1 MNAETLEA
9 LLIDRALGQLSPE
22 VEVLLAEHLA
32 THPEAA
38 HSAAEL
44 AETVAL
50 AARVLQRPTPRLILP
65 PRAVVP
71 FSPRRTQRLL
81 ALAASFVAGAGAA
94 FFALRSAASQVPP
107 AFAQAPAP
115 AVIVAQ
121 AAPPRRGELDPAIR
135 ALPFWSKERALAVAS
150 AKPPAR

>member
-38 HSAAEL
+38 HTAAEL

-50 AARVLQRPTPRLILP
+50 AARLLKQPAPRLVLP
-65 PRAVVP
+65 ARAVAVFP
-71 FSPRRTQRLL
+71 VRRSRRLL

-94 FFALRSAASQVPP
+94 FFALRSTAPP
-107 AFAQAPAP
+107 AAPA
-115 AVIVAQ
+115 IVATQ
-121 AAPPRRGELDPAIR
+121 PAPPRRVETDPAIR
-135 ALPFWSKERALAVAS
+135 TLPFWSKERAVALAS
-150 AKPPAR
+150 AKQSAR